1 MPRLR
6 NKEYAAPSDDYGWR
20 WGEPVEE
27 VRKTIAQQLQEYHS
41 EKAAKQRRKEELEEI
56 IRLGD
61 RVDYGDSGD
70 DDDKELTITR
80 RESMR
85 YQVEMEERQRRR
97 VRISQDSVFE
107 IGGELPFLQPVLQ
120 VAAKV
125 RKLVRGPSAYEVT
138 RVYLEDEYI
147 QE

>member
-1 MPRLR
+1 A
-6 NKEYAAPSDDYGWR
+6 K
-20 WGEPVEE
+20 

-41 EKAAKQRRKEELEEI
+41 EKAAKQRRKEELEER

-80 RESMR
+80 CESMR
-85 YQVEMEERQRRR
+85 SQVEREERQRRR

-107 IGGELPFLQPVLQ
+107 IGGENV
-120 VAAKV
+120 
-125 RKLVRGPSAYEVT
+125 
-138 RVYLEDEYI
+138 DEETQCNDMDDI
-147 QE
+147 SLAQSNEESV